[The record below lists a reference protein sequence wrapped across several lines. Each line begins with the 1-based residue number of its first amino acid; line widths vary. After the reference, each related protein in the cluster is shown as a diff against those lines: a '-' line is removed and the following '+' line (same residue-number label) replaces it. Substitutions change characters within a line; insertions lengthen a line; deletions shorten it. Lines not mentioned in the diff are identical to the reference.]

1 MSHAFVGG
9 PATACGCPRILA
21 TPIASVVKSKI
32 QEKTKK
38 YVTSGMIA
46 ADEFR
51 VGVMCSTGGCDAGM
65 MEFLSQF
72 AISAAIDFDD
82 LVAEVTNT
90 VMCTTF
96 FGQRRFSV
104 PG

>member
-1 MSHAFVGG
+1 MWGYVLWVWKGIDRDTLGAVYYVMCFSRRIKNGARLVLSGTDGG
-9 PATACGCPRILA
+9 RYLIAYLLCESYLA

-51 VGVMCSTGGCDAGM
+51 VGSCTRRVDATRG
-65 MEFLSQF
+65 
-72 AISAAIDFDD
+72 
-82 LVAEVTNT
+82 
-90 VMCTTF
+90 
-96 FGQRRFSV
+96 
-104 PG
+104 